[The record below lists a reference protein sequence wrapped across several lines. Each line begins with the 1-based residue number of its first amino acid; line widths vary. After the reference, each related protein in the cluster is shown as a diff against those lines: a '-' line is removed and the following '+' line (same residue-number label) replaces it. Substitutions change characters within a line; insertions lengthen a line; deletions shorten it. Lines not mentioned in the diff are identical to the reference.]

1 MRAQAELRDPR
12 TPLDAVSLEI
22 PTGRATP
29 AAPTFQAVHVSSPPA
44 DAPAVVQ
51 QFLESLE
58 RRFGRTLVAHT
69 SAYFSASLVGLSE
82 AELLELFSIAANS
95 IVEHHADSAG
105 DTEDGAEDPEQQDQ
119 DLRAAGLRA
128 TTLQQLLRE
137 LRPYLSERAPQV
149 WRWKHAVFEEVSRQR
164 HARYLRG
171 SHLAL
176 AAFFSG
182 RTAQVPL
189 ILPGLKAPGM
199 NAAPRY
205 NLRVLEELPFQL
217 VHCVG
222 EKQAGWPLQVLRTT
236 VASLAFVEAACATE
250 MAASL
255 LRTLP
260 DIESTLQAELGQY
273 YATQLHTSPTEAAPS
288 PKRPASASRAK
299 GAKKAPNLGL
309 EVLTE
314 SRDTKGAADRARQVL
329 DALYRL
335 RNLQRFIKMAQR
347 AEGGWG
353 VVRLLWPAC
362 SSTGV
367 SSNAS
372 SLGWQAATAGSTVQE
387 ALNCPDQLFDSV
399 VTDGAA
405 AVGLELE
412 EIPSGAS
419 DLAHQHESLTPDQRE
434 KAQAAERAQRG
445 FLLEA
450 LPPDARPQMLLR
462 RRNKQNDMNPFWHT
476 LPGPSAAVSAT
487 VFTDSKTVAAACMD
501 GFLRL
506 WDASRGALLQ
516 EWPHSCDGT
525 ASPATAAAVT
535 SEEGEAGSLLASA
548 AEDGTVALWRLQQGS
563 VPGLLATVPRG
574 QGREEMNDEPSSPGG
589 KEPSE
594 DTRSVLCLAFSHDGQ
609 MLCAGG
615 RDGVVELMRV
625 DDARG
630 LGGVRPPP
638 AIARSG
644 DTGNSPVLC
653 VAWERW
659 TPGGLLMGDESGHVC
674 RYRLPSSSQ
683 EARLGAP
690 VLQQRWQAH
699 SGAVWALAVSPLP
712 AGGFA
717 SGSADLSIKLWDF
730 GESDETGCQST
741 ATLTGHTKDVRSLCY
756 HPAGA
761 TLASGSEDEQVRLWC
776 VGSEAADVGGAAEG
790 PGTVFACAQILDVDR
805 GTQEEEVLS
814 LAYSADG
821 GYLVTGQSDH
831 AVHMWCVQSASS
843 SV

>member
-119 DLRAAGLRA
+119 DLHAAGLRA

-222 EKQAGWPLQVLRTT
+222 EKQAGWPLQVLRT
-236 VASLAFVEAACATE
+236 
-250 MAASL
+250 
-255 LRTLP
+255 LP

-288 PKRPASASRAK
+288 PKRPASALRAK

-367 SSNAS
+367 HLMPVRLVGRPPRQARRCRKLSTARISCSIAWLRTAQRRLVS
-372 SLGWQAATAGSTVQE
+372 SLRRFR
-387 ALNCPDQLFDSV
+387 P
-399 VTDGAA
+399 
-405 AVGLELE
+405 
-412 EIPSGAS
+412 
-419 DLAHQHESLTPDQRE
+419 
-434 KAQAAERAQRG
+434 AQATWRTNTS
-445 FLLEA
+445 
-450 LPPDARPQMLLR
+450 LLR
-462 RRNKQNDMNPFWHT
+462 LISGRRRRRRS
-476 LPGPSAAVSAT
+476 GRSAA
-487 VFTDSKTVAAACMD
+487 
-501 GFLRL
+501 
-506 WDASRGALLQ
+506 
-516 EWPHSCDGT
+516 SC
-525 ASPATAAAVT
+525 
-535 SEEGEAGSLLASA
+535 
-548 AEDGTVALWRLQQGS
+548 WRLCRPMLGHRCCCA
-563 VPGLLATVPRG
+563 VATSR
-574 QGREEMNDEPSSPGG
+574 
-589 KEPSE
+589 
-594 DTRSVLCLAFSHDGQ
+594 T
-609 MLCAGG
+609 
-615 RDGVVELMRV
+615 
-625 DDARG
+625 
-630 LGGVRPPP
+630 
-638 AIARSG
+638 
-644 DTGNSPVLC
+644 T
-653 VAWERW
+653 
-659 TPGGLLMGDESGHVC
+659 
-674 RYRLPSSSQ
+674 
-683 EARLGAP
+683 
-690 VLQQRWQAH
+690 
-699 SGAVWALAVSPLP
+699 
-712 AGGFA
+712 
-717 SGSADLSIKLWDF
+717 
-730 GESDETGCQST
+730 
-741 ATLTGHTKDVRSLCY
+741 
-756 HPAGA
+756 
-761 TLASGSEDEQVRLWC
+761 
-776 VGSEAADVGGAAEG
+776 
-790 PGTVFACAQILDVDR
+790 
-805 GTQEEEVLS
+805 
-814 LAYSADG
+814 
-821 GYLVTGQSDH
+821 
-831 AVHMWCVQSASS
+831 
-843 SV
+843 